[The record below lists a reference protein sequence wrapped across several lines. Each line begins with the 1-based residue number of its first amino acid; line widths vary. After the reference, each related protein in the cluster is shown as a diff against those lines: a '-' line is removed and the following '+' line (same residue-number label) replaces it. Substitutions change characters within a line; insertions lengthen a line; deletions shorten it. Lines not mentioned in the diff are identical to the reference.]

1 MVDGEERYSGGEE
14 VGEVGCK
21 HSGWRW
27 GRRTAPWRA
36 SQQRRGQERR
46 RRSSSRAGGQG
57 GPGATDG
64 GVAGVWSL
72 SRHGGRGGVG
82 AGVTGP
88 LRAPPCAK
96 RRAWQARWQPAG
108 VAAVAACGRC
118 CRGRDAGGGGA
129 ERRVRR
135 VAGSRVAYPHVS
147 TATPPPPYTRDLTRH
162 LRCAVLYIPNES
174 AIPSAEAAETRAGAC
189 CHTPPD

>member
-72 SRHGGRGGVG
+72 SRHGGRGGGVG

-135 VAGSRVAYPHVS
+135 VAGSRARVHGNS
-147 TATPPPPYTRDLTRH
+147 PPPLHSRPDQAPALCCTVYPKRVGDSVGRSGGDP
-162 LRCAVLYIPNES
+162 RRRVLPHP
-174 AIPSAEAAETRAGAC
+174 A
-189 CHTPPD
+189 

>member
-1 MVDGEERYSGGEE
+1 MDGEERYSGGEE

-72 SRHGGRGGVG
+72 SRHGGRGGGGGGGDG
-82 AGVTGP
+82 AAAGAPVCQATRMAGSLAASWCRGGRS
-88 LRAPPCAK
+88 LRALLQ
-96 RRAWQARWQPAG
+96 RARCGGRGGGEEGAARRWQP
-108 VAAVAACGRC
+108 GRVSPRVHGNSPPPLHSRPDQAPALC
-118 CRGRDAGGGGA
+118 CTVYPKRVGDSVGRSGGDPR
-129 ERRVRR
+129 RRVL
-135 VAGSRVAYPHVS
+135 PHP
-147 TATPPPPYTRDLTRH
+147 A
-162 LRCAVLYIPNES
+162 
-174 AIPSAEAAETRAGAC
+174 
-189 CHTPPD
+189 